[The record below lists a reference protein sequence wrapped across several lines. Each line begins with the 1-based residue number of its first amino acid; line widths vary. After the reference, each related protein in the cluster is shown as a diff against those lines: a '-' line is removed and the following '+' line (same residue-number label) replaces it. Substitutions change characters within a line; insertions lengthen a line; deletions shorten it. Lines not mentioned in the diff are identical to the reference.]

1 MRKNFG
7 TKTFLYPQP
16 VLIIASYDENGKPN
30 AMNAAWGGVSD
41 FNQISISLAK
51 HKTTTNIL
59 KNKAFTVSIGTS
71 KMLTSCDYVGLVSQ
85 NDVPD
90 KFEKSG
96 FTATKSEL
104 INAPIINELPLALEC
119 EVVEFDEVKEILV
132 CKIVNVSVD
141 ESVLVNGEIDSSK
154 LDAIVYDPINHNYVA
169 LGDAVGQAF
178 KAGKSLIK

>member
-104 INAPIINELPLALEC
+104 INAPIIN
-119 EVVEFDEVKEILV
+119 
-132 CKIVNVSVD
+132 
-141 ESVLVNGEIDSSK
+141 
-154 LDAIVYDPINHNYVA
+154 
-169 LGDAVGQAF
+169 
-178 KAGKSLIK
+178 